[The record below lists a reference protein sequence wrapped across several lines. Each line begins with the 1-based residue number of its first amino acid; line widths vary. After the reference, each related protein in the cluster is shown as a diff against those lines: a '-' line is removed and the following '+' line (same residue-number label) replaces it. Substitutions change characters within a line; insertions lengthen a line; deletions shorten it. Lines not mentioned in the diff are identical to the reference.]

1 MLKYGFA
8 KAKFTAN
15 AIYLQTLAVLAATA
29 VKVAGQKVARQASA
43 VVVTKEAANAVANAE
58 EALMIKEVV
67 EAMIVAVAPVVVEIV
82 RVDKIARV
90 AVPVQIAVVE
100 IARVA
105 QEKDNNQSRDRHRI
119 DNKA

>member
-1 MLKYGFA
+1 
-8 KAKFTAN
+8 
-15 AIYLQTLAVLAATA
+15 
-29 VKVAGQKVARQASA
+29 
-43 VVVTKEAANAVANAE
+43 VVTKEAASAVANAE

-67 EAMIVAVAPVVVEIV
+67 EALTVAVAPELVVEIV